1 VRWLTTNDHALA
13 KFSNGI
19 RNVPSTRSSGHSK
32 ELKPD
37 PRFATFVR
45 IFNNP
50 HSATAPITAAGA
62 APGTLIGRFT
72 VKWQAGKVKNLH
84 QGLVTVDKQVDKV
97 NAQAGGG
104 VP

>member
-1 VRWLTTNDHALA
+1 
-13 KFSNGI
+13 
-19 RNVPSTRSSGHSK
+19 
-32 ELKPD
+32 
-37 PRFATFVR
+37 
-45 IFNNP
+45 
-50 HSATAPITAAGA
+50 
-62 APGTLIGRFT
+62 